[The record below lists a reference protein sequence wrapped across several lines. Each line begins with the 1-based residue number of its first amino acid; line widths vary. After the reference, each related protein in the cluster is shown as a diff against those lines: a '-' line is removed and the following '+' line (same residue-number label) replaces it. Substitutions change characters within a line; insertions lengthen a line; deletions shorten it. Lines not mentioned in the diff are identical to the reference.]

1 MYVYIYIYKI
11 YCVCLDCIE
20 NRLCLVSAFFSWI
33 LCTVYGTSK
42 YEKKK
47 SNFKTGSHDII
58 YVFKNYFVT
67 VFSVINF
74 QFSIISVIQIQSIVF
89 SV

>member
-1 MYVYIYIYKI
+1 MYVYIYI

-33 LCTVYGTSK
+33 LCTVYGTRK

-47 SNFKTGSHDII
+47 NLSLKLGPMVLFIYLKII
-58 YVFKNYFVT
+58 LLQYF
-67 VFSVINF
+67 
-74 QFSIISVIQIQSIVF
+74 Q
-89 SV
+89 

>member
-1 MYVYIYIYKI
+1 MYVYIYI

-42 YEKKK
+42 YEKKNPTLK
-47 SNFKTGSHDII
+47 LSPMILFTYLKTILLQ
-58 YVFKNYFVT
+58 YF
-67 VFSVINF
+67 
-74 QFSIISVIQIQSIVF
+74 Q
-89 SV
+89 